1 MTPDEAS
8 AAAAPAADRMTFLE
22 HLDELRRRL
31 VRAVLAVLV
40 VFVGCFFFY
49 QRIFN
54 FLMQPLREV
63 IEPLGGE
70 LIATTP
76 PEIFVLGLKMSL
88 LVALVIST
96 PAWLGQLWGFVA
108 PGLYRHERRL
118 AVPFILVGSVFFVS
132 GAAFCHYVL
141 FPAAAEFLGTFGG
154 GGEDIQIRYR
164 VSEVFSFYARLVL
177 GTAFVFQI
185 PTLTLLLSRLGV
197 ITARGMVRYF
207 KYALLG
213 SFVLAALLT
222 PPDPTTQII
231 LAGPMIA
238 LYGLSIGIAWF
249 GNRMRGRRAPAGDV
263 EEDAAGGPESG
274 PGDRD

>member
-1 MTPDEAS
+1 MNGSRTSGAGTNGGS
-8 AAAAPAADRMTFLE
+8 APAADRMTFLE

-31 VRAVLAVLV
+31 VRAVIAIGIA
-40 VFVGCFFFY
+40 FVGCFFFY

-63 IEPLGGE
+63 IEPLGGQ
-70 LIATTP
+70 LIATAP
-76 PEIFVLGLKMSL
+76 PEVFVLGIKMSF
-88 LVALVIST
+88 LVAILIST
-96 PAWLGQLWGFVA
+96 PAWLGQVWGFVA

-118 AVPFILVGSVFFVS
+118 AIPFVFIGSVFFLS

-154 GGEDIQIRYR
+154 GGEDIEIRYR

-177 GTAFVFQI
+177 GTAVVFQI
-185 PTLTLLLSRLGV
+185 PSLALLLSRLGI
-197 ITARGMVRYF
+197 ITPRMLARYF
-207 KYALLG
+207 KYAILAI
-213 SFVLAALLT
+213 FVLAALLT

-238 LYGLSIGIAWF
+238 LYALSIGIAWV
-249 GNRMRGRRAPAGDV
+249 GNRLRRRKKEG
-263 EEDAAGGPESG
+263 EDRTGTDGS
-274 PGDRD
+274 D

>member
-1 MTPDEAS
+1 MTPEDAGGRAAS
-8 AAAAPAADRMTFLE
+8 AADRMTFLE

-31 VRAVLAVLV
+31 VRAVLSVLV

-238 LYGLSIGIAWF
+238 LYALSIGIAWF
-249 GNRMRGRRAPAGDV
+249 GNRMRGRKESGG
-263 EEDAAGGPESG
+263 ESGEDAAGGPESG
-274 PGDRD
+274 AEERD